1 VNIRRVI
8 TGVVAT
14 MRTIAVSAMA
24 LPAPVASA
32 LALSALAA
40 SALAV
45 SATAEAST
53 TGGAAP
59 FRPTDPGFVV
69 AELPGGSSR
78 ARDAFARQLEL
89 SRSDP
94 QLAAQLAAAL
104 LEQARISAQ
113 PQLYGRAESVLA
125 PWIARPTVPAPLL
138 ILEANILQQR
148 HEFAAAVQLVDRA
161 IAQDP
166 RSGQAR
172 LMRANVRVV
181 TGDYEHAG
189 PDCAWLLGSGE
200 QWTGS
205 VCIAQVLGSTGQLQ
219 RARALLERLIADD
232 AAGPS
237 GQRQTG
243 QGQTGQG
250 QTDRGPTAEVLA
262 WTLSVRADLA
272 LRAGALPEAQDMLTR
287 AVALAPASDYTRLA
301 LADVLIA
308 RSQLAEAVK
317 VLDAARPSVGVLLRR
332 AIAQSRT
339 HEGHAQDSLA
349 DLKERLTVS
358 AQRGE
363 RTHLREETRLA
374 LEFPHDG
381 ADDRQA
387 ALALARDN
395 FNLQRETEDIR
406 LFARAVVGA
415 RDPAALAALK
425 EWLQHSHYEDVVV
438 DQLLRS
444 GQSS

>member
-1 VNIRRVI
+1 
-8 TGVVAT
+8 
-14 MRTIAVSAMA
+14 MRTIALSAMA
-24 LPAPVASA
+24 LPALVASA

-45 SATAEAST
+45 SATAEAAT

-148 HEFAAAVQLVDRA
+148 HEFAAAIALADRA

-172 LMRANVRVV
+172 LMRANVHIV
-181 TGDYEHAG
+181 TGDYEHAR
-189 PDCAWLLGSGE
+189 PDCAWLMGSGE

-205 VCIAQVLGSTGQLQ
+205 VCIAQVLGSTGQLE
-219 RARALLERLIADD
+219 RARALLERLMAGE

-237 GQRQTG
+237 
-243 QGQTGQG
+243 
-250 QTDRGPTAEVLA
+250 AEVLA

-308 RSQLAEAVK
+308 RDQLAEAVK

-339 HEGHAQDSLA
+339 HEGPAQDSLA

-374 LEFPHDG
+374 LEFPHDAAG
-381 ADDRQA
+381 DRQG

>member
-1 VNIRRVI
+1 
-8 TGVVAT
+8 VVAALLAAVAASAV
-14 MRTIAVSAMA
+14 AVSA
-24 LPAPVASA
+24 LPV
-32 LALSALAA
+32 SALAA
-40 SALAV
+40 SAA
-45 SATAEAST
+45 ADAST
-53 TGGAAP
+53 AAGATP

-78 ARDAFARQLEL
+78 ARDGSARQLAL

-94 QLAAQLAAAL
+94 QLAAQLAGAL
-104 LEQARISAQ
+104 LEQARLSAQ

-125 PWIARPTVPAPLL
+125 PWIARPTVPASLL

-148 HEFAAAVQLVDRA
+148 HEFAAAIALADRA

-172 LMRANVRVV
+172 LMRANVHIV
-181 TGDYEHAG
+181 TGDYEHAR

-205 VCIAQVLGSTGQLQ
+205 VCIAQVLGSTGQLE
-219 RARALLERLIADD
+219 RARALLERLMAGE
-232 AAGPS
+232 AAGPA
-237 GQRQTG
+237 GQGQFG

-250 QTDRGPTAEVLA
+250 PTDEVLA

-272 LRAGALPEAQDMLTR
+272 LRAGALPEAQDLLTR

-301 LADVLIA
+301 LADVLMA
-308 RSQLAEAVK
+308 RNLLAPA
-317 VLDAARPSVGVLLRR
+317 LNILGTARASVGVLLRR

-339 HEGHAQDSLA
+339 DAGHTPDSLA
-349 DLKERLTVS
+349 ELEERLSVS

-381 ADDRQA
+381 ADGRQSV
-387 ALALARDN
+387 LALARAN
-395 FNLQRETEDIR
+395 FNVQRETEDIR
-406 LFARAVVGA
+406 LFARAVVIT
-415 RDPAALAALK
+415 RDPAALATLK

-444 GQSS
+444 GQPS

>member
-1 VNIRRVI
+1 
-8 TGVVAT
+8 
-14 MRTIAVSAMA
+14 MVSTV
-24 LPAPVASA
+24 LPRKMM
-32 LALSALAA
+32 LSARLAVA
-40 SALAV
+40 VSALAV
-45 SATAEAST
+45 SATAAAT
-53 TGGAAP
+53 TAGGTPP
-59 FRPTDPGFVV
+59 FRPADPGFVV

-78 ARDAFARQLEL
+78 ARDGFARQLAL

-94 QLAAQLAAAL
+94 QLAAQLADAL
-104 LEQARISAQ
+104 LEQARLSAQ

-125 PWIARPTVPAPLL
+125 PWIARPAVPAPLL

-148 HEFAAAVQLVDRA
+148 HEFAAAIELVDRA

-172 LMRANVRVV
+172 LMRANVHVV
-181 TGDYEHAG
+181 TGDYEHAR
-189 PDCAWLLGSGE
+189 PDCAWLLGAGE

-205 VCIAQVLGSTGQLQ
+205 VCIAQVLGSTGQLE
-219 RARALLERLIADD
+219 RARALLERLTAGD
-232 AAGPS
+232 AAGLS
-237 GQRQTG
+237 GQRQIG
-243 QGQTGQG
+243 H
-250 QTDRGPTAEVLA
+250 GPTAEVFS

-272 LRAGALPEAQDMLTR
+272 LRAGALPEAQDLLTR

-308 RSQLAEAVK
+308 RNQLAEAVNL
-317 VLDAARPSVGVLLRR
+317 LDTTRPSVGVVLRR

-349 DLKERLTVS
+349 ELKERLTVS

-381 ADDRQA
+381 ADGRQA

-395 FNLQRETEDIR
+395 FNVQRETEDVR
-406 LFARAVVGA
+406 LFARAVVVA
-415 RDPAALAALK
+415 RDPAALATLK
-425 EWLQHSHYEDVVV
+425 EWLHHSRYQDIVV

>member
-1 VNIRRVI
+1 VNKPVR
-8 TGVVAT
+8 TAAMVA
-14 MRTIAVSAMA
+14 A
-24 LPAPVASA
+24 LLTA
-32 LALSALAA
+32 AA

-45 SATAEAST
+45 SALAVPATADASAA
-53 TGGAAP
+53 GGATP

-78 ARDAFARQLEL
+78 ARDGSARQLEL

-94 QLAAQLAAAL
+94 QLAAQLAGAL
-104 LEQARISAQ
+104 LEQARLSAQ

-148 HEFAAAVQLVDRA
+148 HEFAAAIALADRA

-172 LMRANVRVV
+172 LMRANVHIV
-181 TGDYEHAG
+181 TGDYEHAR

-205 VCIAQVLGSTGQLQ
+205 VCIAQVLGSTGQLE
-219 RARALLERLIADD
+219 RARALLERLMAGD

-237 GQRQTG
+237 GQRQLG
-243 QGQTGQG
+243 QGQIGQG
-250 QTDRGPTAEVLA
+250 PTDEVLA

-272 LRAGALPEAQDMLTR
+272 LRAGALPEAQDLLTR

-308 RSQLAEAVK
+308 RNLLAPAVDI
-317 VLDAARPSVGVLLRR
+317 LGTARPSVGVLLRR

-339 HEGHAQDSLA
+339 DAGHTPDSLSE
-349 DLKERLTVS
+349 LEERLNVS

-381 ADDRQA
+381 ADGRRS

-395 FNLQRETEDIR
+395 FNAQRETEESR
-406 LFARAVVGA
+406 LFARAAIVA
-415 RDPAALAALK
+415 RDPAALATLK
-425 EWLQHSHYEDVVV
+425 EWLRHSHYEDLVV

-444 GQSS
+444 GQPS

>member
-1 VNIRRVI
+1 M
-8 TGVVAT
+8 GVVAA
-14 MRTIAVSAMA
+14 MRNRAASTLA
-24 LPAPVASA
+24 LPALVASA
-32 LALSALAA
+32 FALSALAV

-53 TGGAAP
+53 AGGAAP
-59 FRPTDPGFVV
+59 FRPTDPDFVV
-69 AELPGGSSR
+69 AELPGGSAR
-78 ARDAFARQLEL
+78 ARDGSARQLEL
-89 SRSDP
+89 SRNDP
-94 QLAAQLAAAL
+94 QLAAQLAATL

-125 PWIARPTVPAPLL
+125 PWIARPAVPAPLL

-148 HEFAAAVQLVDRA
+148 HEFAASIELLDRA

-172 LMRANVRVV
+172 LMRANVRIV
-181 TGDYEHAG
+181 TGDYEHAR

-205 VCIAQVLGSTGQLQ
+205 VCIAQVLGSTGRLE
-219 RARALLERLIADD
+219 RARTLLERLMADD
-232 AAGPS
+232 DADPS
-237 GQRQTG
+237 GQRRTEQ
-243 QGQTGQG
+243 
-250 QTDRGPTAEVLA
+250 GPTAEVLA

-287 AVALAPASDYTRLA
+287 AVALVPASDYTRLA

-308 RSQLAEAVK
+308 RNRLAEASA
-317 VLDAARPSVGVLLRR
+317 VLDTTRPSAGVLLRR
-332 AIAQSRT
+332 SIAESRT
-339 HEGHAQDSLA
+339 HAGRNPESLA
-349 DLKERLTVS
+349 ELKERLIVS

-363 RTHLREETRLA
+363 RTHLREEARLA

-381 ADDRQA
+381 ADSRQA
-387 ALALARDN
+387 ALILARDN
-395 FNLQRETEDIR
+395 FSVQRETEDVR
-406 LFARAVVGA
+406 LFARAAVEA
-415 RDPAALAALK
+415 RDPAALATLK
-425 EWLQHSHYEDVVV
+425 EWLRHSHYEDIVVE
-438 DQLLRS
+438 QLLRS

>member
-1 VNIRRVI
+1 MRRVVRG
-8 TGVVAT
+8 GVAALL
-14 MRTIAVSAMA
+14 AV
-24 LPAPVASA
+24 
-32 LALSALAA
+32 AA

-45 SATAEAST
+45 PATADAST
-53 TGGAAP
+53 AGGATP

-69 AELPGGSSR
+69 AELPAGSSR
-78 ARDAFARQLEL
+78 ARDGSARQLEL

-94 QLAAQLAAAL
+94 QLAAQLAGAL
-104 LEQARISAQ
+104 LEQARLSAQ

-148 HEFAAAVQLVDRA
+148 HEFAAAIALADRA

-172 LMRANVRVV
+172 LMRANVHIV
-181 TGDYEHAG
+181 TGDYEHAR

-205 VCIAQVLGSTGQLQ
+205 VCIAQVLGSTGQLE
-219 RARALLERLIADD
+219 RARTLLERLMAGA

-237 GQRQTG
+237 
-243 QGQTGQG
+243 
-250 QTDRGPTAEVLA
+250 AEVLA

-308 RSQLAEAVK
+308 RNLLAPADNI
-317 VLDAARPSVGVLLRR
+317 LDTTRPSVGVLLRR
-332 AIAQSRT
+332 AITQSRT
-339 HEGHAQDSLA
+339 DAGHTPDSLTE
-349 DLKERLTVS
+349 LEERLNVS

-381 ADDRQA
+381 ADGRQA

-395 FNLQRETEDIR
+395 FNVQRETEDIR
-406 LFARAVVGA
+406 LFARAVVVT

-425 EWLQHSHYEDVVV
+425 EWLQHSHYEDIVV

>member
-1 VNIRRVI
+1 MVSTVLAREMMLSARLAV
-8 TGVVAT
+8 
-14 MRTIAVSAMA
+14 AVS
-24 LPAPVASA
+24 V
-32 LALSALAA
+32 
-40 SALAV
+40 LAV
-45 SATAEAST
+45 SATAAAST
-53 TGGAAP
+53 AGGATP
-59 FRPTDPGFVV
+59 FRPADPGFVV

-78 ARDAFARQLEL
+78 ARDGLARQLEL

-94 QLAAQLAAAL
+94 QRAAQLADAL
-104 LEQARISAQ
+104 LGQARLSAQ

-125 PWIARPTVPAPLL
+125 PWIARPAVPAPLL

-148 HEFAAAVQLVDRA
+148 HEFAAAIELVDRA

-172 LMRANVRVV
+172 LMRANVYVV
-181 TGDYEHAG
+181 TGDYEHAR
-189 PDCAWLLGSGE
+189 PDCAWLLGAGE

-205 VCIAQVLGSTGQLQ
+205 VCIAQVLGSTGQLE
-219 RARALLERLIADD
+219 RARALLERLTAGG
-232 AAGPS
+232 AAGQS
-237 GQRQTG
+237 GQRQIG
-243 QGQTGQG
+243 H
-250 QTDRGPTAEVLA
+250 GPTAEVLA

-272 LRAGALPEAQDMLTR
+272 LRAGALPEAQDLLTR

-308 RSQLAEAVK
+308 RNQLAEAINL
-317 VLDAARPSVGVLLRR
+317 LDTTRPSVGVLLRR

-339 HEGHAQDSLA
+339 HEGHTQDSLA
-349 DLKERLTVS
+349 ELKERLTVS

-381 ADDRQA
+381 ADGRQA

-395 FNLQRETEDIR
+395 FKVQRETEDVR
-406 LFARAVVGA
+406 LFARAVVAA
-415 RDPAALAALK
+415 RDSAALATLK
-425 EWLQHSHYEDVVV
+425 EWLHHSRYQDTVVEE
-438 DQLLRS
+438 LLRS
-444 GQSS
+444 GPSS

>member
-1 VNIRRVI
+1 
-8 TGVVAT
+8 
-14 MRTIAVSAMA
+14 MRTIAV
-24 LPAPVASA
+24 
-32 LALSALAA
+32 SALAA

-69 AELPGGSSR
+69 AELPGGSAR
-78 ARDAFARQLEL
+78 ARSVSARQLEL

-94 QLAAQLAAAL
+94 QLAAQLAATL

-125 PWIARPTVPAPLL
+125 PWIARPAVPAPLL

-148 HEFAAAVQLVDRA
+148 HEFAAAIELLDRA

-172 LMRANVRVV
+172 LMRANVHIV
-181 TGDYEHAG
+181 TGDYEHAR
-189 PDCAWLLGSGE
+189 PDCAWLMGSGE
-200 QWTGS
+200 QWAGT

-219 RARALLERLIADD
+219 RARALLERLMAGD
-232 AAGPS
+232 AAVPS

-243 QGQTGQG
+243 QGQAGQG
-250 QTDRGPTAEVLA
+250 PTGEVLA

-287 AVALAPASDYTRLA
+287 AVALAPTSDYARLA
-301 LADVLIA
+301 LADALIA
-308 RSQLAEAVK
+308 GNRLAEAVS
-317 VLDAARPSVGVLLRR
+317 VLDTSRPSAGGLLRR
-332 AIAQSRT
+332 SIAQSRA
-339 HEGHAQDSLA
+339 HAGRTPDSLA
-349 DLKERLTVS
+349 ELKERLNVS

-381 ADDRQA
+381 AESRHA
-387 ALALARDN
+387 ALVLARDN
-395 FNLQRETEDIR
+395 FSVQRETEDIR
-406 LFARAVVGA
+406 LFARAAVDA
-415 RDPAALAALK
+415 RDPAALATLK
-425 EWLQHSHYEDVVV
+425 EWLRRSHYEDIVV

>member
-1 VNIRRVI
+1 VKMPAW
-8 TGVVAT
+8 TVA
-14 MRTIAVSAMA
+14 AAAM
-24 LPAPVASA
+24 
-32 LALSALAA
+32 

-45 SATAEAST
+45 SALVAST
-53 TGGAAP
+53 TAAASAAGGTSP

-69 AELPGGSSR
+69 AVLPGGPSR
-78 ARDAFARQLEL
+78 TRDASARQLEL
-89 SRSDP
+89 SRGDP
-94 QLAAQLAAAL
+94 QLAAQLAGEL
-104 LEQARISAQ
+104 LEQARLSAQ

-148 HEFAAAVQLVDRA
+148 HEFAAAIALADRA

-172 LMRANVRVV
+172 LMRANVYIV
-181 TGDYEHAG
+181 TGAYEHAR

-205 VCIAQVLGSTGQLQ
+205 VCIAQVLGSTGQLE
-219 RARALLERLIADD
+219 RARALLERLMAGD
-232 AAGPS
+232 AA
-237 GQRQTG
+237 
-243 QGQTGQG
+243 
-250 QTDRGPTAEVLA
+250 GPTAEVLA

-272 LRAGALPEAQDMLTR
+272 LRAGALPEAQDLLMR

-308 RSQLAEAVK
+308 RNQLAEAVNI
-317 VLDAARPSVGVLLRR
+317 LGTTRPSVGVLLRR
-332 AIAQSRT
+332 AIAQSRIDA
-339 HEGHAQDSLA
+339 GHTPDSLA
-349 DLKERLTVS
+349 ELEERLNVS

-374 LEFPHDG
+374 LEFPRDG
-381 ADDRQA
+381 ADGRQA
-387 ALALARDN
+387 ALVLARDN
-395 FNLQRETEDIR
+395 FNVQRETEDIR
-406 LFARAVVGA
+406 LFARAVVVT
-415 RDPAALAALK
+415 RDPAALATLK
-425 EWLQHSHYEDVVV
+425 EWLQHSRYEDIVV

>member
-1 VNIRRVI
+1 
-8 TGVVAT
+8 
-14 MRTIAVSAMA
+14 MRTIAV
-24 LPAPVASA
+24 
-32 LALSALAA
+32 SALAA

-69 AELPGGSSR
+69 AELPGGSAR
-78 ARDAFARQLEL
+78 ARSVSARQLEL

-94 QLAAQLAAAL
+94 QLAAQLAATL

-125 PWIARPTVPAPLL
+125 PWIARPAVPAPLL

-148 HEFAAAVQLVDRA
+148 HEFAAAIELLDRA

-181 TGDYEHAG
+181 TGDYEHAR
-189 PDCAWLLGSGE
+189 PDCAWLMGSGE
-200 QWTGS
+200 QWAGT

-219 RARALLERLIADD
+219 RARALLERLMAGD
-232 AAGPS
+232 AAVPS

-243 QGQTGQG
+243 QGQAGQG
-250 QTDRGPTAEVLA
+250 PTGEVLA

-287 AVALAPASDYTRLA
+287 AVALAPTSDYARLA
-301 LADVLIA
+301 LADALIA
-308 RSQLAEAVK
+308 GNRLAEAVS
-317 VLDAARPSVGVLLRR
+317 VLDTSRPSAGGLLRR
-332 AIAQSRT
+332 SIAQSRA
-339 HEGHAQDSLA
+339 HAGRTPDSLA
-349 DLKERLTVS
+349 ELKERLNVS

-381 ADDRQA
+381 AESRHA
-387 ALALARDN
+387 ALVLARDN
-395 FNLQRETEDIR
+395 FSVQRETEDIR
-406 LFARAVVGA
+406 LFARAAVDA
-415 RDPAALAALK
+415 RDPDALATLK
-425 EWLQHSHYEDVVV
+425 EWLRRSHYEDIVV

>member
-1 VNIRRVI
+1 MRRVV
-8 TGVVAT
+8 TGGVA
-14 MRTIAVSAMA
+14 A
-24 LPAPVASA
+24 LLTAAA
-32 LALSALAA
+32 L
-40 SALAV
+40 ALAV
-45 SATAEAST
+45 SATAAAST
-53 TGGAAP
+53 AGGATP

-69 AELPGGSSR
+69 AVLPEGSSR
-78 ARDAFARQLEL
+78 ARDGSGRQLEL

-94 QLAAQLAAAL
+94 QLAAQLAGEL
-104 LEQARISAQ
+104 LEQARTSAQ

-148 HEFAAAVQLVDRA
+148 HEFAAAIALADRA

-172 LMRANVRVV
+172 LMRANVHIV
-181 TGDYEHAG
+181 TGDYEHAR
-189 PDCAWLLGSGE
+189 PDCAWLLGSGQ

-205 VCIAQVLGSTGQLQ
+205 VCIAQVLGSTGQLE
-219 RARALLERLIADD
+219 RARALLERLMAGD
-232 AAGPS
+232 AA
-237 GQRQTG
+237 
-243 QGQTGQG
+243 
-250 QTDRGPTAEVLA
+250 GPTAEVLA

-272 LRAGALPEAQDMLTR
+272 LRAGALPEAQRMLTS
-287 AVALAPASDYTRLA
+287 AVALTPASDYSRLA
-301 LADVLIA
+301 LADVMIA
-308 RSQLAEAVK
+308 RNQLAEAVNI
-317 VLDAARPSVGVLLRR
+317 LDTTRPSVGVLLRR

-339 HEGHAQDSLA
+339 DPGHTPDSLA
-349 DLKERLTVS
+349 ELEERLNVS

-381 ADDRQA
+381 AGGRQG

-395 FNLQRETEDIR
+395 FEVQRETEDIR
-406 LFARAVVGA
+406 LFARAVVVT
-415 RDPAALAALK
+415 RDPAALATLK
-425 EWLQHSHYEDVVV
+425 EWLQHSHYEDIVV

>member
-1 VNIRRVI
+1 MH
-8 TGVVAT
+8 GVVRVGVAAWLT
-14 MRTIAVSAMA
+14 VA
-24 LPAPVASA
+24 ASA
-32 LALSALAA
+32 LAGSALAVSAAAA

-45 SATAEAST
+45 SALAVTAKAQAST
-53 TGGAAP
+53 AGGAAP
-59 FRPTDPGFVV
+59 FRPTDPDFVV
-69 AELPGGSSR
+69 AELPGGASR
-78 ARDAFARQLEL
+78 ARDGFARQVEV

-104 LEQARISAQ
+104 LEQARISSQ

-138 ILEANILQQR
+138 ILQANILQQR
-148 HEFAAAVQLVDRA
+148 HEFAAAITLTDRA

-172 LMRANVRVV
+172 LLRANVRIV
-181 TGDYEHAG
+181 TGDYEHAR

-205 VCIAQVLGSTGQLQ
+205 VCIAQVLGSTGQLE
-219 RARALLERLIADD
+219 RARALLERLMAGD
-232 AAGPS
+232 AAGPV
-237 GQRQTG
+237 GQDQFGQGPTG
-243 QGQTGQG
+243 QAPTAQG
-250 QTDRGPTAEVLA
+250 PSAEVLA

-272 LRAGALPEAQDMLTR
+272 LRAGALPQAQDLLTR

-308 RSQLAEAVK
+308 RNQLAEAVE
-317 VLDAARPSVGVLLRR
+317 VLDTARPSVGVLLRR

-339 HEGHAQDSLA
+339 HAGDTPESLA
-349 DLKERLTVS
+349 ELKERLTVS

-374 LEFPHDG
+374 LEFPHGG
-381 ADDRQA
+381 AADFGQA

-395 FNLQRETEDIR
+395 FSVQRETEDIR
-406 LFARAVVGA
+406 LFARAVAVT
-415 RDPAALAALK
+415 RDPTALATLK
-425 EWLQHSHYEDVVV
+425 EWLQRSHYQDIVV
-438 DQLLRS
+438 DQLLQS

>member
-1 VNIRRVI
+1 MFEKRSSEERAPRFAESLGARSPIPLRR
-8 TGVVAT
+8 AP
-14 MRTIAVSAMA
+14 RFARAV
-24 LPAPVASA
+24 A

-45 SATAEAST
+45 AATAEAST
-53 TGGAAP
+53 AGGAAP
-59 FRPTDPGFVV
+59 FRPTDPDFVV
-69 AELPGGSSR
+69 AELPGGSR
-78 ARDAFARQLEL
+78 ARDGFARQLEL

-104 LEQARISAQ
+104 LEQARVSAQ

-148 HEFAAAVQLVDRA
+148 HEFAAAIELLDRA

-166 RSGQAR
+166 RSGQAH
-172 LMRANVRVV
+172 LMRANVRIV
-181 TGDYEHAG
+181 TGDYERAR

-205 VCIAQVLGSTGQLQ
+205 VCIAQVLGSTGQLA
-219 RARALLERLIADD
+219 RARTLLERLTAGD
-232 AAGPS
+232 AVGPA
-237 GQRQTG
+237 
-243 QGQTGQG
+243 
-250 QTDRGPTAEVLA
+250 AEVLA
-262 WTLSVRADLA
+262 WALSVRADLA
-272 LRAGALPEAQDMLTR
+272 QRAGALPEAQDLLTR

-308 RSQLAEAVK
+308 RDRLAEAVK
-317 VLDAARPSVGVLLRR
+317 VLDTARPSVGVLLRR

-339 HEGHAQDSLA
+339 HAGYTPESLA
-349 DLKERLTVS
+349 ALEERLAVS

-374 LEFPHDG
+374 LEFPR
-381 ADDRQA
+381 ADAAADRQA
-387 ALALARDN
+387 VLALARDN
-395 FNLQRETEDIR
+395 FNVQRETEDIR
-406 LFARAVVGA
+406 LFARAA
-415 RDPAALAALK
+415 AITRDPAALATLE
-425 EWLQHSHYEDVVV
+425 EWLQRSHYEDIVV
-438 DQLLRS
+438 DQLLRP
-444 GQSS
+444 GRSS

>member
-1 VNIRRVI
+1 VNKPVS
-8 TGVVAT
+8 TLAAVAAAT
-14 MRTIAVSAMA
+14 A
-24 LPAPVASA
+24 LTV
-32 LALSALAA
+32 SALAA
-40 SALAV
+40 G
-45 SATAEAST
+45 T
-53 TGGAAP
+53 TP
-59 FRPTDPGFVV
+59 FRPIDPGFVV

-78 ARDAFARQLEL
+78 ARDGLARQLEL

-104 LEQARISAQ
+104 LQQARTSAQ

-148 HEFAAAVQLVDRA
+148 HEFGAALELLDRA
-161 IAQDP
+161 IGQES
-166 RSGQAR
+166 RSSQAR
-172 LMRANVRVV
+172 LMRANVHIVR
-181 TGDYEHAG
+181 GDYEHAR
-189 PDCAWLLGSGE
+189 PDCAWLLGAGE

-205 VCIAQVLGSTGQLQ
+205 VCIAQVLGSTGQLE
-219 RARALLERLIADD
+219 RARTLLERLMAGD

-237 GQRQTG
+237 GQRQFG
-243 QGQTGQG
+243 QGPLDQ
-250 QTDRGPTAEVLA
+250 GPTAEVLA

-287 AVALAPASDYTRLA
+287 ALALAPASDYARLA

-308 RSQLAEAVK
+308 RNQLAEVINI
-317 VLDAARPSVGVLLRR
+317 LDMTRPSAGVLLRR
-332 AIAQSRT
+332 TIAESRT
-339 HEGHAQDSLA
+339 HAGHRPDSLA
-349 DLKERLTVS
+349 ELEERLNVS

-363 RTHLREETRLA
+363 RTHLREEARLA

-381 ADDRQA
+381 ADGRQV

-395 FNLQRETEDIR
+395 FNVQRETEDIR
-406 LFARAVVGA
+406 LLARAVVVA
-415 RDPAALAALK
+415 RDPAALAILR
-425 EWLQHSHYEDVVV
+425 EWLQHSHYEDIVV

-444 GQSS
+444 WQPS

>member
-1 VNIRRVI
+1 MLTTMRRAVR
-8 TGVVAT
+8 TGVAALLTV
-14 MRTIAVSAMA
+14 AVSA
-24 LPAPVASA
+24 P
-32 LALSALAA
+32 
-40 SALAV
+40 AV
-45 SATAEAST
+45 SATAAAST
-53 TGGAAP
+53 AGGATP
-59 FRPTDPGFVV
+59 FRPTDPTFVV

-78 ARDAFARQLEL
+78 ARDGFARQLEL

-113 PQLYGRAESVLA
+113 PQLYGRAESVLT
-125 PWIARPTVPAPLL
+125 PWIARPTVPVPLL

-148 HEFAAAVQLVDRA
+148 HEFAAAIELVDRA
-161 IAQDP
+161 VAQDR
-166 RSGQAR
+166 RSGQAH
-172 LMRANVRVV
+172 LMRANVHIV
-181 TGDYEHAG
+181 TGDYEHAR

-205 VCIAQVLGSTGQLQ
+205 VCIAQVLGSTGQLE
-219 RARALLERLIADD
+219 RARALLERLTAGD
-232 AAGPS
+232 AAGSS
-237 GQRQTG
+237 GQRQFG
-243 QGQTGQG
+243 Q
-250 QTDRGPTAEVLA
+250 GPTAEVLA

-272 LRAGALPEAQDMLTR
+272 LRAGALPEAEDMLMR
-287 AVALAPASDYTRLA
+287 AVALAPASDYARLA

-308 RSQLAEAVK
+308 RNQFAEAVN
-317 VLDAARPSVGVLLRR
+317 VLDTTRPSVGVLLRR
-332 AIAQSRT
+332 AIAQSRAR
-339 HEGHAQDSLA
+339 EGHAQDSLA
-349 DLKERLTVS
+349 ELKERLTVS

-395 FNLQRETEDIR
+395 FNVQRETEDIR
-406 LFARAVVGA
+406 LFARAVVAA
-415 RDPAALAALK
+415 RDPAALATLK
-425 EWLQHSHYEDVVV
+425 EWLQHSHYQDIVV
-438 DQLLRS
+438 DRLLRS

>member
-1 VNIRRVI
+1 
-8 TGVVAT
+8 
-14 MRTIAVSAMA
+14 
-24 LPAPVASA
+24 
-32 LALSALAA
+32 
-40 SALAV
+40 
-45 SATAEAST
+45 
-53 TGGAAP
+53 
-59 FRPTDPGFVV
+59 
-69 AELPGGSSR
+69 
-78 ARDAFARQLEL
+78 
-89 SRSDP
+89 
-94 QLAAQLAAAL
+94 
-104 LEQARISAQ
+104 
-113 PQLYGRAESVLA
+113 
-125 PWIARPTVPAPLL
+125 
-138 ILEANILQQR
+138 
-148 HEFAAAVQLVDRA
+148 
-161 IAQDP
+161 
-166 RSGQAR
+166 
-172 LMRANVRVV
+172 MRANVRIV

-189 PDCAWLLGSGE
+189 PDCAWLMGSRD

-219 RARALLERLIADD
+219 RARALLERLMADD

-243 QGQTGQG
+243 QGQADQG

-262 WTLSVRADLA
+262 WTLSVRADLG

-308 RSQLAEAVK
+308 RNQLAEAVK

-374 LEFPHDG
+374 LEFPHDAAG
-381 ADDRQA
+381 DRQG

>member
-1 VNIRRVI
+1 MRRVV
-8 TGVVAT
+8 TRGVAAWLTAT
-14 MRTIAVSAMA
+14 AT
-24 LPAPVASA
+24 
-32 LALSALAA
+32 
-40 SALAV
+40 ALAV
-45 SATAEAST
+45 PPTTAASTAGAATA
-53 TGGAAP
+53 

-69 AELPGGSSR
+69 AELPGGS
-78 ARDAFARQLEL
+78 ARTRDGFARLFEL

-94 QLAAQLAAAL
+94 QLAAQLAGTL
-104 LEQARISAQ
+104 LEQARLSAQ

-125 PWIARPTVPAPLL
+125 PWLARPAVPAPLL

-148 HEFAAAVQLVDRA
+148 HEFTAAIALADRA

-172 LMRANVRVV
+172 LMRANVRIV
-181 TGDYEHAG
+181 TGDYEHAR

-205 VCIAQVLGSTGQLQ
+205 VCIAQVLGSTGQLT
-219 RARALLERLIADD
+219 RARALLERLMASD

-237 GQRQTG
+237 GQRQFGPRQMG
-243 QGQTGQG
+243 QGP
-250 QTDRGPTAEVLA
+250 TDEVLA

-287 AVALAPASDYTRLA
+287 AVALAPAGDYTRLA

-308 RSQLAEAVK
+308 SNQLAPAVDI
-317 VLDAARPSVGVLLRR
+317 LDTARPSVGALLRR
-332 AIAQSRT
+332 AIAQSRIDAGRT
-339 HEGHAQDSLA
+339 PDALA
-349 DLKERLTVS
+349 ELEERLNVS

-381 ADDRQA
+381 AAGRQA

-395 FNLQRETEDIR
+395 FDVQRETEDIR
-406 LFARAVVGA
+406 LFARAVMLT
-415 RDPAALAALK
+415 RDPAALATIK
-425 EWLQHSHYEDVVV
+425 EWLQRSHYEDIVV

-444 GQSS
+444 AQSS

>member
-1 VNIRRVI
+1 VPP
-8 TGVVAT
+8 TT
-14 MRTIAVSAMA
+14 
-24 LPAPVASA
+24 
-32 LALSALAA
+32 AA
-40 SALAV
+40 STAGA
-45 SATAEAST
+45 ATA
-53 TGGAAP
+53 

-78 ARDAFARQLEL
+78 SRDGFARQLEL

-94 QLAAQLAAAL
+94 QLAAQLAGTL
-104 LEQARISAQ
+104 LEQARLSAQ

-125 PWIARPTVPAPLL
+125 PWITRPAVPAPLL

-148 HEFAAAVQLVDRA
+148 HEFTAAIALADRA

-172 LMRANVRVV
+172 LMRANVRIV
-181 TGDYEHAG
+181 TGDYEHAR

-205 VCIAQVLGSTGQLQ
+205 VCIAQVLGSTGQLP
-219 RARALLERLIADD
+219 RARALLERLMASD

-237 GQRQTG
+237 GQRQFGPG
-243 QGQTGQG
+243 QFGPGQLGQSP
-250 QTDRGPTAEVLA
+250 TDEVLA

-287 AVALAPASDYTRLA
+287 AVALAPAGDYTRLA
-301 LADVLIA
+301 LADVLLA
-308 RSQLAEAVK
+308 RNQLAPAIDI
-317 VLDAARPSVGVLLRR
+317 LDTARPSVGALLRR
-332 AIAQSRT
+332 AIAQSRIDMGRT
-339 HEGHAQDSLA
+339 PDALA
-349 DLKERLTVS
+349 ELEERLNVS

-381 ADDRQA
+381 AAGRQA

-395 FNLQRETEDIR
+395 FDVQHETEDIR
-406 LFARAVVGA
+406 LFARAVMVT
-415 RDPAALAALK
+415 RDPAALAILK
-425 EWLQHSHYEDVVV
+425 EWLQRSHYEDIVV

-444 GQSS
+444 AQSS